1 MSTVNEKKE
10 LQELRR
16 QIVSL
21 TNKAYRMQL
30 NESAF
35 VINDRLHDK
44 IDGSNIHNWLED
56 QLEFLLFEIDNRVVE
71 LMN

>member
-1 MSTVNEKKE
+1 
-10 LQELRR
+10 
-16 QIVSL
+16 
-21 TNKAYRMQL
+21 MQL